1 MGRVG
6 SRWEGI
12 VSSFW
17 FMPGLLTVGAII
29 LFVVSHQIDRLLSVG
44 LEELPLIFSG
54 GATAARS
61 LLSTIAG
68 SLITVV
74 ATVFSLTIVA
84 LQLASTSYTP
94 RLLRNFTSDRGVQV
108 VLGAYIGTFTYAL
121 LALRIIRTPESQEP
135 TFIPVIS
142 VTLAVV
148 LTLVCVGLLV
158 YFIHHIAGM
167 IQSSTIVKSAHQ
179 DATQSLAN
187 LTDLENAPAE
197 AQDPR
202 THPAFKELMDEE
214 GSEIKA
220 QESGYVQYMDL
231 DRILDAATQEDGAV
245 EKAPA
250 KMVVEL
256 PFGPGHFVAAGLP
269 ILRLW
274 PAPEDVPEGGLGEKT
289 EKEIHEA
296 FFFGK
301 ERAFSQDFAFGLRQL
316 SDIALKG
323 VSPGVNDPTTSM
335 QAMDRMEAIFIALG
349 EKALPPHIQER
360 NLNGTQVLLKVGRYD
375 FDDVVGLAFD
385 QLRRAS
391 FTSGQV
397 AVLERLLEVIE
408 RALAA
413 NALPERQQALWARVF
428 AVGRLA
434 PGQITDP
441 RDAMRLTQKAAEIGA
456 SLLERASLQEAKSD
470 SKPEE
475 KLDSKSD
482 AQTRPAVGSDLEELV
497 GLAADLPGGQ
507 RVREAVDGV

>member
-1 MGRVG
+1 MARVG

-12 VSSFW
+12 FSSFW
-17 FMPGLLTVGAII
+17 FVPGLLTVGAVV
-29 LFVVSHQIDRLLSVG
+29 LFLVTHQIDLLLSAD

-135 TFIPVIS
+135 AFIPVIS
-142 VTLAVV
+142 VTLAVA

-179 DATQSLAN
+179 DATGSLAN

-197 AQDPR
+197 EQDPS
-202 THPAFKELMDEE
+202 THPDFKGLLDEE
-214 GSEIKA
+214 GLEI
-220 QESGYVQYMDL
+220 QTRQSGYVQYVGL
-231 DRILDAATQEDGAV
+231 DSILEAVIRENKAT
-245 EKAPA
+245 K

-256 PFGPGHFVAAGLP
+256 PFGPGDFASEGLP

-274 PAPEDVPEGGLGEKT
+274 PAPECGLGEKT
-289 EKEIHEA
+289 DKGVRKA

-335 QAMDRMEAIFIALG
+335 QAMDRMEAILIVLG
-349 EKALPPHIQER
+349 TKALPPRVQER
-360 NLNGTQVLLKVGRYD
+360 NLNGTRVLLRVGRYD

-397 AVLERLLEVIE
+397 AVLERLLEAIE
-408 RALAA
+408 RALTA
-413 NALPERQQALWARVF
+413 NDPSERKQALWARAF
-428 AVGRLA
+428 DVGRLA
-434 PGQITDP
+434 PGQIADP
-441 RDAMRLTQKAAEIGA
+441 RDAAKLVRKTAEIGV
-456 SLLERASLQEAKSD
+456 SLLGTPGVKPSARATLA
-470 SKPEE
+470 
-475 KLDSKSD
+475 
-482 AQTRPAVGSDLEELV
+482 SDLEELV
-497 GLAADLPGGQ
+497 DLAANLPGGE
-507 RVREAVDGV
+507 RVRETVEGFRKA

>member
-1 MGRVG
+1 M
-6 SRWEGI
+6 
-12 VSSFW
+12 
-17 FMPGLLTVGAII
+17 
-29 LFVVSHQIDRLLSVG
+29 
-44 LEELPLIFSG
+44 
-54 GATAARS
+54 
-61 LLSTIAG
+61 
-68 SLITVV
+68 V

-121 LALRIIRTPESQEP
+121 LALRIIRTPESQQP
-135 TFIPVIS
+135 AFIPVIS

-197 AQDPR
+197 AQEPR
-202 THPAFKELMDEE
+202 THPAFKEFMDEE
-214 GSEIKA
+214 GLEIKA
-220 QESGYVQYMDL
+220 QESGYVQYVNL
-231 DRILDAATQEDGAV
+231 DRILEVLEAATQEDGAV
-245 EKAPA
+245 EKEAAEKAPA
-250 KMVVEL
+250 KMIIEL

-274 PAPEDVPEGGLGEKT
+274 PAPEGVPEGGLGEKA

-335 QAMDRMEAIFIALG
+335 QAMDRMEAIFIALS
-349 EKALPPHIQER
+349 EKALPPHVQER
-360 NLNGTQVLLKVGRYD
+360 NLNGTRVLLKVGRYD
-375 FDDVVGLAFD
+375 FDDAVGLAFD

-397 AVLERLLEVIE
+397 AVLERLLEIIE

-413 NALPERQQALWARVF
+413 NALPERQQALWERAF

-441 RDAMRLTQKAAEIGA
+441 RDAMRLTRKAAEIGA
-456 SLLERASLQEAKSD
+456 SLLERASLLEAKPD
-470 SKPEE
+470 SKV
-475 KLDSKSD
+475 D
-482 AQTRPAVGSDLEELV
+482 AETGPAVGSDLEELV

>member
-1 MGRVG
+1 MGWVG
-6 SRWEGI
+6 IRWEGI
-12 VSSFW
+12 IASFW
-17 FMPGLLTVGAII
+17 FVPGLLTVVAVV
-29 LFVVSHQIDRLLSVG
+29 LFVVSHQIDRLLDVG

-108 VLGAYIGTFTYAL
+108 VLGCYIGTFTYAL
-121 LALRIIRTPESQEP
+121 LVLRIIRTPESQKP
-135 TFIPVIS
+135 AFIPVIS
-142 VTLAVV
+142 VTLAVL

-167 IQSSTIVKSAHQ
+167 IQSSTIVKSAYQ
-179 DATQSLAN
+179 DATGSLAN
-187 LTDLENAPAE
+187 LTDLEEAPTE
-197 AQDPR
+197 AQEPR
-202 THPAFKELMDEE
+202 MHPDFRRLMDEE
-214 GSEIKA
+214 KLEIKA
-220 QESGYVQYMDL
+220 QESGYVQYVDL
-231 DRILDAATQEDGAV
+231 DRILEALTKNKAV
-245 EKAPA
+245 E

-274 PAPEDVPEGGLGEKT
+274 PAPEGGLGEET
-289 EKEIHEA
+289 EKGVRKA

-301 ERAFSQDFAFGLRQL
+301 ERAFSQDFAFGIRQL

-335 QAMDRMEAIFIALG
+335 QAMDRIEAIFIVLG
-349 EKALPPHIQER
+349 EKALHPRVQER
-360 NLNGTQVLLKVGRYD
+360 TVNGTWVLLEVGRYG

-397 AVLERLLEVIE
+397 AVLERLLEITE
-408 RALAA
+408 RALAS
-413 NALPERQQALWARVF
+413 NELPERKQALWERAF

-434 PGQITDP
+434 PSQVSDP
-441 RDAMRLTQKAAEIGA
+441 RDAMRLTRKAAEIGV
-456 SLLERASLQEAKSD
+456 SLM
-470 SKPEE
+470 
-475 KLDSKSD
+475 
-482 AQTRPAVGSDLEELV
+482 TRPDADLKMAVGSDLEELIDLTV
-497 GLAADLPGGQ
+497 DLPGGE
-507 RVREAVDGV
+507 RVRETVNGIHKT

>member
-17 FMPGLLTVGAII
+17 FVPGFLTIGAVV
-29 LFVVSHQIDRLLSVG
+29 LFLVTHQIDRLLSVD
-44 LEELPLIFSG
+44 LEKVPLIFSG

-68 SLITVV
+68 SLIAVV
-74 ATVFSLTIVA
+74 ATIFSLTIVA

-142 VTLAVV
+142 VTLAVL

-214 GSEIKA
+214 GLEIKA
-220 QESGYVQYMDL
+220 QESGYIQYMDL
-231 DRILDAATQEDGAV
+231 DRILQALTENA
-245 EKAPA
+245 APA

-274 PAPEDVPEGGLGEKT
+274 PAPEGVPEGDLGEKA
-289 EKEIHEA
+289 EKEIRKA

-349 EKALPPHIQER
+349 EKALPPRVQER
-360 NLNGTQVLLKVGRYD
+360 NINGTRVLLKVGRYD
-375 FDDVVGLAFD
+375 FDDTVGLAFD

-413 NALPERQQALWARVF
+413 NRLPEREQALWERAF

-456 SLLERASLQEAKSD
+456 FLLERASLLEA
-470 SKPEE
+470 
-475 KLDSKSD
+475 KLDSKAD
-482 AQTRPAVGSDLEELV
+482 AETGPAVDSDLEELAD
-497 GLAADLPGGQ
+497 LAADLPGGQ

>member
-1 MGRVG
+1 MFLV
-6 SRWEGI
+6 
-12 VSSFW
+12 
-17 FMPGLLTVGAII
+17 T
-29 LFVVSHQIDRLLSVG
+29 HQIDRLLSVD
-44 LEELPLIFSG
+44 LEEVPLIFSG
-54 GATAARS
+54 GATAARA

-142 VTLAVV
+142 VTLAVL

-197 AQDPR
+197 AQEPR

-214 GSEIKA
+214 GLEIKA

-231 DRILDAATQEDGAV
+231 DRILDAVTQEDGAAEKEAA

-250 KMVVEL
+250 KMVVEI

-274 PAPEDVPEGGLGEKT
+274 PALEGVSEGGPGKA
-289 EKEIHEA
+289 EKEIRKA

-349 EKALPPHIQER
+349 EKALPPHVQER
-360 NLNGTQVLLKVGRYD
+360 NLNGTRVLLKVGRYD
-375 FDDVVGLAFD
+375 FDDAVGLAFD

-413 NALPERQQALWARVF
+413 NVLPERQQALWARAF

-441 RDAMRLTQKAAEIGA
+441 RDAMRLTQKVAEIGA
-456 SLLERASLQEAKSD
+456 SLLERAFLQQAKPD
-470 SKPEE
+470 SKPN
-475 KLDSKSD
+475 SKVD
-482 AQTRPAVGSDLEELV
+482 AQTGPAVGSDLEELV

>member
-17 FMPGLLTVGAII
+17 FVPGFLTIGAVV
-29 LFVVSHQIDRLLSVG
+29 LFLVTHQIDRLLSVD

-54 GATAARS
+54 GATAARA

-121 LALRIIRTPESQEP
+121 LALRIIRTPESQQP

-214 GSEIKA
+214 GPEIKA

-231 DRILDAATQEDGAV
+231 DRILQALTENA
-245 EKAPA
+245 APA

-274 PAPEDVPEGGLGEKT
+274 PAPEGNPEGVPEGGLGKA
-289 EKEIHEA
+289 EKEIHKA

-349 EKALPPHIQER
+349 EKALPPHVQER
-360 NLNGTQVLLKVGRYD
+360 NLNGTRVLLKVGRYD
-375 FDDVVGLAFD
+375 FDDAVGLAFD

-408 RALAA
+408 RVLAA
-413 NALPERQQALWARVF
+413 NKLPERQQALWARAF

-456 SLLERASLQEAKSD
+456 SLLERAFLQQAKPEAK
-470 SKPEE
+470 P
-475 KLDSKSD
+475 D

-497 GLAADLPGGQ
+497 GLVADLPGGQ

>member
-1 MGRVG
+1 MGGVG
-6 SRWEGI
+6 PRWEGMI
-12 VSSFW
+12 SSFW
-17 FMPGLLTVGAII
+17 FVPGLLTVGAVV
-29 LFVVSHQIDRLLSVG
+29 LFVVTHQIDRILSVG
-44 LEELPLIFSG
+44 LEELPLIFAG

-108 VLGAYIGTFTYAL
+108 VLGVYIGTFTYAL
-121 LALRIIRTPESQEP
+121 LILRIIRTPESQTP
-135 TFIPVIS
+135 AFIPVIS
-142 VTLAVV
+142 VTLAVL

-179 DATQSLAN
+179 DATGSLAN
-187 LTDLENAPAE
+187 LTDLESAPVE
-197 AQDPR
+197 EQEPG
-202 THPAFKELMDEE
+202 THPDFKELLNGE
-214 GSEIKA
+214 GLVIEA

-231 DRILDAATQEDGAV
+231 DRILEALDKENQTAEEPA
-245 EKAPA
+245 A

-256 PFGPGHFVAAGLP
+256 PFGPGYFVSAGLP

-274 PAPEDVPEGGLGEKT
+274 HARQEGLEETIEKHVR
-289 EKEIHEA
+289 KA
-296 FFFGK
+296 FLFGK
-301 ERAFSQDFAFGLRQL
+301 ERAFSQDFAFGIRQL

-335 QAMDRMEAIFIALG
+335 QAMDRMEAIFIVLG
-349 EKALPPHIQER
+349 KKALPPRVQER
-360 NLNGTQVLLKVGRYD
+360 SLNGARVLLKVDRYD
-375 FDDVVGLAFD
+375 FDGVVGLAFD

-408 RALAA
+408 RALSA
-413 NALPERQQALWARVF
+413 NRLPERKQALWDRAF

-434 PGQITDP
+434 PGQIADP
-441 RDAMRLTQKAAEIGA
+441 RDAMRLTRKAAAIGA
-456 SLLERASLQEAKSD
+456 SLLGAPLGKKTTGLGPRRAGRPGIKPARRRTGAAGRGQSQEA
-470 SKPEE
+470 
-475 KLDSKSD
+475 
-482 AQTRPAVGSDLEELV
+482 
-497 GLAADLPGGQ
+497 
-507 RVREAVDGV
+507 